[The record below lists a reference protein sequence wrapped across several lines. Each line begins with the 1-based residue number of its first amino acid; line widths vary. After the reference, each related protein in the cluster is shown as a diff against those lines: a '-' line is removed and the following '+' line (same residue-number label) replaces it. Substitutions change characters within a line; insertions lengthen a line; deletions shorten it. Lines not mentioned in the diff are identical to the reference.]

1 MAYLNIYEY
10 DASNATYKV
19 ISQDGLQTSPVQTS
33 HDGTNGEVVEKK
45 LFLRNS
51 NTDFFYTD
59 VTLTPSP
66 ARKTRVGDIQ
76 YPEAFIGFK
85 VIIQENQPTK
95 GEWLATESGNTADMA
110 NIGTTSQGDNG
121 YKPFWIQIEVPP
133 GTRAQTISDISIN
146 VQADENPVG
155 A

>member
-19 ISQDGLQTSPVQTS
+19 ISQDGLQTSPIQTS
-33 HDGTNGEVVEKK
+33 HDGTNGEIVEKK

-51 NTDFFYTD
+51 NTSFFYTD

-95 GEWLATESGNTADMA
+95 GEWLATESGNTANMTD
-110 NIGTTSQGDNG
+110 IGTTSQGDNG